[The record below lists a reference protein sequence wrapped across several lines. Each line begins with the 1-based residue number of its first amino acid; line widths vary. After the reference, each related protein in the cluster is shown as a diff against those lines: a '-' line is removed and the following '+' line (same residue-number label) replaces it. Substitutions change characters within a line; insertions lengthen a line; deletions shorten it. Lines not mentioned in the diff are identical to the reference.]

1 MPYAEYLE
9 WQEFYALEPWGLMPQ
24 DVMHAH
30 SISVLANVNRDS
42 KRRPKPY
49 RIDEFLLYEKVAAG
63 NDEPILLDDP
73 NKQTEAMIS
82 AMFSGMKVIRAD
94 SARPTQ

>member
-42 KRRPKPY
+42 KRRPAPY
-49 RIDEFLLYEKVAAG
+49 RIDEFLLYEQGAASSS
-63 NDEPILLDDP
+63 EPVLLDDP
-73 NKQTEAMIS
+73 DAQTEAMIS
-82 AMFSGMKVIRAD
+82 AMFGGANVVRTDKAQ
-94 SARPTQ
+94 PE